1 MMSIV
6 NAIYTTL
13 FPSKG
18 ALPSLSTDWLTQCIL
33 NITNSKL
40 AIKEI
45 MLMKTLQQNGNNRN
59 RVDETLTILL
69 KDKNNTRPGDFHS
82 SPYSMLCLSPF
93 LRA

>member
-1 MMSIV
+1 MSIV
-6 NAIYTTL
+6 NAIYTAL

-45 MLMKTLQQNGNNRN
+45 VLMKTLQPNGNNRN
-59 RVDETLTILL
+59 RVNGTTLNYFIE
-69 KDKNNTRPGDFHS
+69 DKNNTTLGDLHS
-82 SPYSMLCLSPF
+82 SI
-93 LRA
+93 